1 MDLCTKLR
9 RTQSY
14 HMAVRSAFYC
24 LLCVLCSFTGVAQTS
39 LPIPLNIRA
48 AITKGTRT
56 ATGQPG
62 AKYWQNR
69 ADYSIQV
76 RFDPHTRL
84 VSGTESIVY
93 ANNSPDTLR
102 QLLFKLYPNLYKKT
116 APRLQNVRL
125 EELTDGV

>member
-48 AITKGTRT
+48 AITNGTRT

-84 VSGTESIVY
+84 FIRTEPIPY
-93 ANNSPDTLR
+93 AHNSPHTFHHLLL
-102 QLLFKLYPNLYKKT
+102 QLSPNL
-116 APRLQNVRL
+116 
-125 EELTDGV
+125 